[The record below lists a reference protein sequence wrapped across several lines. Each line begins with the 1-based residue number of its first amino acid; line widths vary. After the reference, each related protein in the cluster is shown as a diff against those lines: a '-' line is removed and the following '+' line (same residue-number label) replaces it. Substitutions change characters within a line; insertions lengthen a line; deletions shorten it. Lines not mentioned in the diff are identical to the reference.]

1 MSRITVVGVG
11 YVGLT
16 TAASLAH
23 LGHHVI
29 AADID
34 RARVA
39 TLRSGAIP
47 IVEAGLLEL
56 VAEQVGAGR
65 LTFAD
70 MTGDVVAGAE
80 FAFLCVPTPQAADGS
95 ADLSYV
101 TAAARQIGPRLRPGA
116 VVVNKS
122 TVPVGSVAI
131 VAQELGRT
139 DVAVVSNPEFLREGR
154 AVHDCLHPDRIVIGA
169 NDRLVARRVAALYD
183 GLDAPVVLT
192 DPASAET
199 VKYACNAFLATKVS
213 FINEVANLCQAVG
226 ADVGDV
232 VAGMGLDR
240 RIGADH
246 LRPGPGWGGS
256 CFPKDTNA
264 LVRIA
269 ADHGYDFA
277 LVRGAITANE
287 HQFVRVAERVAA
299 AVGRGLDGVQVGVW
313 GLTFKAGTD
322 DLRESPALAVIA
334 QLRAR
339 GARVV
344 AYDPTHPDA
353 GLPPLADLGVK
364 VAADLYASCQGSEV
378 VVVLTEWPELIDVD
392 LSRVAAL
399 LSPRPVSTPG
409 GLPVQAITAP
419 AEDDLPLAV
428 RPAIVDA
435 RNLLDPAAV
444 TAAGCRYVG
453 IGRR

>member
-1 MSRITVVGVG
+1 MSRIAIIGVG

-16 TAASLAH
+16 TSAALAY
-23 LGHHVI
+23 LGHQVV
-29 AADID
+29 AADVD
-34 RARVA
+34 QNRVEL
-39 TLRSGAIP
+39 LRSGAIP
-47 IVEAGLLEL
+47 IVESGLLEL
-56 VAEQVGAGR
+56 VTDQRHAGR
-65 LTFAD
+65 LTFAPMD
-70 MTGDVVAGAE
+70 GHVVADAE
-80 FAFLCVPTPQAADGS
+80 FTFLCVPTPQADDGS
-95 ADLSYV
+95 ADLTYV
-101 TAAARQIGPRLRPGA
+101 SAAAHQIAPHLPSGS

-131 VAQELGRT
+131 VGTALGRP
-139 DVAVVSNPEFLREGR
+139 DVSVVSNPEFLREGR
-154 AVHDCLHPDRIVIGA
+154 AVYDCLHPDRIVIGA
-169 NDRLVARRVAALYD
+169 TDRIVARRVAALYD

-232 VAGMGLDR
+232 VVGMGLDR

-246 LRPGPGWGGS
+246 LKPGPGWGGS

-277 LVRGAITANE
+277 LVRGAIAANE
-287 HQFVRVAERVAA
+287 DQFSRVADRVAVA
-299 AVGRGLDGVQVGVW
+299 SGGDLSGVQVGVW

-322 DLRESPALAVIA
+322 DLRDSPSLAVIA
-334 QLRAR
+334 HLRSR

-344 AYDPTHPDA
+344 AYDPTQPSADHA
-353 GLPPLADLGVK
+353 LLLPLDVE
-364 VAADLYASCQGSEV
+364 VVTDLYAACVGSASL
-378 VVVLTEWPELIDVD
+378 VVLTEWPEFADADFNVVASVLGAP
-392 LSRVAAL
+392 VAAATGL
-399 LSPRPVSTPG
+399 RIGVVVSESD
-409 GLPVQAITAP
+409 Q
-419 AEDDLPLAV
+419 
-428 RPAIVDA
+428 RPAGRPAVVDA
-435 RNLLDPAAV
+435 RNLLDPAVV
-444 TAAGCRYVG
+444 TTSGCHYEG